1 MKIATAFSSD
11 KCSRTAVS
19 RIVESLCETIV
30 SPSLLV
36 VYHTEETDIVVI
48 RQQLGMCY
56 PDAQIIGCS
65 SCQGLITE
73 SGYIDGQTVAVWALE
88 DPEGAYGS
96 AVLHF
101 GHGQSDAAEV
111 TKAALIQA
119 IENSDRPGE
128 LPELI
133 VLHATPG
140 CEEDILESIVEEL
153 GVSVPIIGGTAAD
166 NHLDGNWS
174 VFDNEHETCN
184 GLGIAVF
191 YPSVRTSYAF
201 NSGFST
207 VGFEAKVT
215 KVDGREVVELDHRPA
230 ADVYREWYREI
241 TRKEIHDESIFKQST
256 LFPLGRQT
264 GTIHGIPYFA
274 LSHPSAVSER
284 GGIEMFTN
292 IDVGETVYLMSGT
305 RQMLV
310 TRAGRVLRSA
320 CGYKENNVKPIGGL
334 AIYCAGCML
343 LIKDQLHE
351 VASQMHKT
359 MKGSPFACAFTFGEQ
374 GQFLCGEL
382 AHGNLMISAVVFH
395 EDRV

>member
-1 MKIATAFSSD
+1 MKIATAFSSI
-11 KCSRTAVS
+11 KCIQNAVG
-19 RIVESLCETIV
+19 RIVESLRKSIDE
-30 SPSLLV
+30 PNMLV
-36 VYHTEETDIVVI
+36 VYYTQARDFIDLRKELTTY
-48 RQQLGMCY
+48 Y
-56 PDAQIIGCS
+56 PNAQIIGCS

-73 SGYIDGQTVAVWALE
+73 VGYIHGQTIAVWAVE
-88 DPEGAYGS
+88 DPSGAYGS
-96 AVLHF
+96 AMLEF
-101 GHGQSDAAEV
+101 DGSTDNIDAVSRETLV
-111 TKAALIQA
+111 KAIS
-119 IENSDRPGE
+119 NSQRPGE

-140 CEEDILESIVEEL
+140 YEEVILKAIEEEL
-153 GVSVPIIGGTAAD
+153 GVSVPIIGGSAAD
-166 NHLDGNWS
+166 DNISGKWS
-174 VFDNEHETCN
+174 VFDNEQ
-184 GLGIAVF
+184 GSSDGVAIAVF

-207 VGFEAKVT
+207 VGYEATVT
-215 KVDGREVVELDHRPA
+215 KAVGREVIELDNKPA
-230 ADVYREWYREI
+230 ADVYGDWYKEL
-241 TRKEIHDESIFKQST
+241 TRKDIHPETIFKQST

-274 LSHPSAVSER
+274 LSHPSAMTDQ
-284 GGIEMFTN
+284 GGIEFFSK
-292 IDVGETVYLMSGT
+292 IEVGEKVFLMSGT

-320 CGYKENNVKPIGGL
+320 CGYKEKDVKPIGGL

-343 LIKDQLHE
+343 LIKNQLYE
-351 VASQMHKT
+351 VAGQMNKT